1 LNTRHDESVSRQAR
15 CREPFLRNVTDKGL
29 EALGTVLYLGHVPG
43 ASGTAGSVPGVALF
57 WLCRDRAV
65 LFAGLTGALFVL
77 GTLAARFLE
86 RRTGDPDPTCVVID
100 EMVGM
105 MAALALLEWSWAN
118 AIAAFVA
125 FRFFDIVK
133 PFPARQLEQKRGGL
147 GIMLDDIVAAAYTW
161 VAVRLAFMVIAH

>member
-1 LNTRHDESVSRQAR
+1 M
-15 CREPFLRNVTDKGL
+15 RNVADKGL
-29 EALGTVLYLGHVPG
+29 ESVGTVLYLGHTPG
-43 ASGTAGSVPGVALF
+43 ASGTVGSVPGVLLF
-57 WLCRDRAV
+57 WLCRDHAV
-65 LFAGLTGALFVL
+65 LFIALTVALFVL
-77 GTLAARFLE
+77 GTFAARYLE

-105 MAALALLEWSWAN
+105 MAALALLEWSWTN

-147 GIMLDDIVAAAYTW
+147 GIMLDDIVAATYTW
-161 VAVRLAFMVIAH
+161 VAVRLVFMVIAR